1 MRIVN
6 ARLVMA
12 MAAALSVAAI
22 PAFAGVGPDAPQ
34 APAAPPARPAAAP
47 APAPDAP
54 GQAAPVIAPAPEGT
68 PAPPLPPI
76 AALAPASPEAVAQP
90 PLPALAPA
98 PEPPAVPG
106 QPTAAPEPPSE
117 PVWVQASQSYLG
129 VDTRDVTKER
139 MSALKLKEERGVE
152 ITLVDQDA
160 PAGKAGLKVGDVLL
174 DFNGQRVESQ
184 EQLRRLIREIPPGR
198 VVTLGI
204 SRDGQPMS
212 IQATLGDRRKMAR
225 GVYTYTPAPMPPI
238 RVNPRVNVQP
248 FTIVISD
255 RTGVL
260 VENLTPQLGEFF
272 GVKNGEGV
280 LVRSVEKGSAA
291 ETAGFRAGDVI
302 VKVGEKRIA
311 RISDWR
317 NAIRAS
323 KGTVQVGVVRDKREQ
338 GLSLALPD
346 RPAGIEEDSSF
357 HFEWPEGAFEFQL
370 DELEPQMN
378 RLRERIEITARETA
392 ELRAEEVQRALRQAQ
407 RELDRELRRLRTELE
422 RESELKSREQRL
434 EERKKVLE
442 KEKEKRKVEEQ

>member
-1 MRIVN
+1 MRIANVK
-6 ARLVMA
+6 LVMA

-34 APAAPPARPAAAP
+34 APAAPPTRPAAAP
-47 APAPDAP
+47 TPAPDAP

-68 PAPPLPPI
+68 PAPPTPPM
-76 AALAPASPEAVAQP
+76 A
-90 PLPALAPA
+90 ALAPA
-98 PEPPAVPG
+98 PEPPTAAG
-106 QPTAAPEPPSE
+106 QPMPPPEPPSE
-117 PVWVQASQSYLG
+117 PVWMQASQSYLG

-152 ITLVDQDA
+152 LTLVDQDA

-198 VVTLGI
+198 TVTLGI

-225 GVYTYTPAPMPPI
+225 GVYTYTPTPMPPMPPI
-238 RVNPRVNVQP
+238 RVNPRINVQP
-248 FTIVISD
+248 FSIVISD
-255 RTGVL
+255 RTGLL

-291 ETAGFRAGDVI
+291 ETAGFRAGDVV

-323 KGTVQVGVVRDKREQ
+323 KGTVAIGVVRDKKDHA
-338 GLSLALPD
+338 LSLALPE
-346 RPAGIEEDSSF
+346 RPAGVEEDSSF
-357 HFEWPEGAFEFQL
+357 HFEWPEGAFEFQF
-370 DELEPQMN
+370 DDMEPQIS
-378 RLRERIEITARETA
+378 RLRERIALTVRQSAQ
-392 ELRAEEVQRALRQAQ
+392 LRATEVQRAMRQAQ
-407 RELDRELRRLRTELE
+407 RELDRELRRLRIELE
-422 RESELKSREQRL
+422 RETELKDREQKL
-434 EERKKVLE
+434 EEKKKVLE
-442 KEKEKRKVEEQ
+442 KEKGKRKTEVEEQ